1 VPRARRPS
9 AIRAIAHVACLI
21 AALVL
26 VLGDA
31 GVAAARG
38 RKGAAKNPWA
48 KVKSPAR
55 GSARAIG
62 YYSAGCLVG
71 GRAVDVDGKGF
82 TVMNPQRGRH
92 YAHKSMVRFI
102 RDLAAAVTSRG
113 LDGLS
118 LGDFSQPRG
127 GPAPRGHASHQTGLD
142 ADIWYARGAGDDPD
156 PVPMVDRDTNTLTA
170 AWGPAQEQMVTLAAR
185 DRRVDRIFVHPV
197 IKRALCASAT
207 GDRSWLRKVRSWWG
221 HDEHFHVR
229 LSCPRSD
236 RHCKP
241 GETLPEGD
249 ACDDADWWLS
259 PESQTALA
267 ERRKLYRDRI
277 GVQPRLPARCSAL
290 VERRAARDDRGR
302 SGRDRAASPRK
313 SRRK

>member
-9 AIRAIAHVACLI
+9 AIHAIAHAACLI
-21 AALVL
+21 VALLLIVSAAP
-26 VLGDA
+26 A
-31 GVAAARG
+31 EARS
-38 RKGAAKNPWA
+38 RRSRDKNPWA
-48 KVKSPAR
+48 KVKKPAG

-71 GRAVDVDGKGF
+71 GRAIDVDGDGF
-82 TVMNPQRGRH
+82 QVMRPKRGRH
-92 YAHKSMVRFI
+92 FAHKAMVRFI
-102 RDLAAAVTSRG
+102 RDLARAVTGRG
-113 LDGLS
+113 LDALS

-142 ADIWYARGAGDDPD
+142 ADIWYARGGSDDDPE
-156 PVPMVDRDTNTLTA
+156 PVPMVDLETNTLTA

-207 GDRSWLRKVRSWWG
+207 GDRAWLRKVRSWWG

-229 LSCPRSD
+229 LTCPRSD

-259 PESQTALA
+259 PESQGELA

-277 GVQPRLPARCSAL
+277 GIQPRLPARCSAL
-290 VERRAARDDRGR
+290 VERRAARDADTGSR
-302 SGRDRAASPRK
+302 RDRS
-313 SRRK
+313 SRGKRRNRD